1 MQVFVLLFNAGTDN
15 EGIHTL
21 RLMGSDGREHNI
33 VMMFESADDAERY
46 ALLLEAQDFQVP
58 TVEEMPAED
67 IEEFCDAARYESKL
81 IPAGFVPQSEAERIF
96 LAPPERSLDR
106 LDWTEDGVPS
116 DRATDA
122 AARSDASAPD
132 DSADPADSADNAV
145 SSELD
150 DFRRRL
156 EGLM

>member
-15 EGIHTL
+15 EGIHSI
-21 RLMGSDGREHNI
+21 RLLGSDGREHNV

-58 TVEEMPAED
+58 TVEEFPAED
-67 IEEFCDAARYESKL
+67 IEEFCEGARYEAKL
-81 IPAGFVPQSEAERIF
+81 IPRGFTPKSAEDRVF
-96 LAPPERSLDR
+96 LAPPERNAENPDWSEDDDPRDR
-106 LDWTEDGVPS
+106 P
-116 DRATDA
+116 A
-122 AARSDASAPD
+122 ASGAAP
-132 DSADPADSADNAV
+132 ADNAADNTV

-156 EGLM
+156 EGLL